1 MATAFIRPYKTSDF
15 ADTAHICRATLPPTL
30 AASEPAV
37 RIAPYIWTHQYTLL
51 SPATC
56 FVLDDGS
63 GAAVG
68 YVIGCA
74 DVFALAAAYPR
85 YVDEVLLPAAARE
98 GGGGGA
104 AAGGDVP
111 VPGQLERLKP
121 WLVPDG
127 GGGVVG
133 RVINEACLAQMAHS
147 PRWLPLEG
155 VEGKEEL
162 VRRFRA
168 TMHIDLLEGWRGKGW
183 GREMITVFMA
193 SVRDAVE
200 AGGGGLDCGRGVH
213 IGVAGENKKVV
224 PFYER
229 VGFRVYEGGEREGGN
244 VWMVSEL
251 S

>member
-1 MATAFIRPYKTSDF
+1 MAAAFMRPYKSSDF
-15 ADTAHICRATLPPTL
+15 ATTSHICRATLPPGL
-30 AASEPAV
+30 AASGPAV

-85 YVDEVLLPAAARE
+85 YVDEVLLGE
-98 GGGGGA
+98 GSA
-104 AAGGDVP
+104 DVT
-111 VPGQLERLKP
+111 VPGQLTRLEP
-121 WLVPDG
+121 WLVPG
-127 GGGVVG
+127 
-133 RVINEACLAQMAHS
+133 S
-147 PRWLPLEG
+147 
-155 VEGKEEL
+155 GKEEL
-162 VRRFRA
+162 VRGFRG

-183 GREMITVFMA
+183 GREMIEVFME
-193 SVRDAVE
+193 SVRDAVKE
-200 AGGGGLDCGRGVH
+200 GEGGMDCGKGVH

-229 VGFRVYEGGEREGGN
+229 VGLRVYEGAEREDGN
-244 VWMVSEL
+244 VWMVYEIA
-251 S
+251 